1 VARSQR
7 QDIDCLAEMPIEEA
21 HDRDRRVIAPVFA
34 RVTISG
40 VGHKN
45 PPAQRAGIGRARPVR
60 WLGACAV
67 ALGLMVAGC
76 GVAGGAG
83 ADFPNPPRE
92 SPVTVVLVSA
102 DGRVLTG
109 VGPVECGHDP
119 RLVARSNPRTV
130 TLIWLNL
137 DTNCNAEVL
146 QHAVARARLP
156 VPLGNRRL
164 VQASGGGPVRY
175 FDERGLARVT
185 VLPAGLRLSSEY
197 PTEWTSTRFHQAV
210 GDTRAYAGPPGTGTA
225 GPGWPCSCAQ
235 LQIIQLAVSG
245 RFAPLTQYTKVP
257 PADVR
262 VRGRAAV
269 LLGEGS
275 GQGSI
280 YARSIT
286 WVEHGYQF
294 WVGALNDPKK
304 VRLGDA
310 QLIAVADG
318 IRLPTG

>member
-1 VARSQR
+1 
-7 QDIDCLAEMPIEEA
+7 
-21 HDRDRRVIAPVFA
+21 
-34 RVTISG
+34 
-40 VGHKN
+40 
-45 PPAQRAGIGRARPVR
+45 
-60 WLGACAV
+60 V

-76 GVAGGAG
+76 GVPGGAG

-92 SPVTVVLVSA
+92 SPVTDVLVST

-119 RLVARSNPRTV
+119 RLIARSSPGTV
-130 TLIWLNL
+130 TLIWLNP
-137 DTNCNAEVL
+137 DTSCNAEVL

-164 VQASGGGPVRY
+164 VQASGGEAVRY
-175 FDERGLARVT
+175 FDERDLARVT
-185 VLPAGLRLSSEY
+185 VLPAGFRLSSEY
-197 PTEWTSTRFHQAV
+197 PTEWISTRFHQAV
-210 GDTRAYAGPPGTGTA
+210 GDTRVYAGPPGTGAA

-235 LQIIQLAVSG
+235 
-245 RFAPLTQYTKVP
+245 YTKVP
-257 PADVR
+257 PVDVR
-262 VRGRAAV
+262 VHGRAAV

-286 WVEHGYQF
+286 WVEHGYRF
-294 WVGALNDPKK
+294 WVGILNDPKK

-310 QLIAVADG
+310 QLIAIADG
-318 IRLPTG
+318 IRLPAG